1 MTLASSASVR
11 DELTTT
17 PPAAYLPGYEQ
28 ARAHDQA
35 AADNYLKH
43 TTIGDPELDPIMEE
57 LSAELSPGD
66 LHRFVAAGIEQNGE
80 VLRIAPRS
88 LRDFFRNL
96 QEPPWLYYEYFGPGV
111 RAFHANVDLML
122 AAFVTGVLVEG
133 FSTLIAKSFRIT
145 GRVATTTRR
154 LQQNNRH
161 MMEIFF
167 PAGLQ
172 RNGEGWKLST
182 RIRFVHTR
190 IRGLLANSE
199 DWNHEAWGTPIS
211 AAHLGFSISV
221 FSKRLLDYS
230 KMLGARFSREEE
242 QSVLAIW
249 RYAGHLMGI
258 PETILYKTGA
268 EADKTC
274 RIGYLCEPPPDT
286 DSVAVA
292 NLLIQAIPT
301 VANVQDPAEHKK
313 LVGLAYRLSRA
324 LIGSRLAD
332 SFDFPQD
339 RKLATLFK
347 YRMRQRFLRLMRS
360 NQRVRADNFT
370 QLLQISVYDDEGLS
384 YKMPDHVHNSKS
396 SPW

>member
-1 MTLASSASVR
+1 MTLVSSGSV
-11 DELTTT
+11 TTT
-17 PPAAYLPGYEQ
+17 PPAAYLIGYEK
-28 ARAHDQA
+28 ARVYDQA

-66 LHRFVAAGIEQNGE
+66 LHRFVAAGIEQHDE
-80 VLRIAPRS
+80 TLRIAPQS

-111 RAFHANVDLML
+111 RAFHANADLML

-145 GRVATTTRR
+145 GRVASTKRR

-199 DWNHEAWGTPIS
+199 EWNHEAWGTPIS
-211 AAHLGFSISV
+211 AAHLGFAISV

-230 KMLGARFSREEE
+230 KMLGAKFSREEE

-258 PETILYKTGA
+258 PETILYQTGA
-268 EADKTC
+268 EAEKTC
-274 RIGYLCEPPPDT
+274 RIGYLCEPPPDA

-292 NLLIQAIPT
+292 NLLIKAIPA
-301 VANVQDPAEHKK
+301 VADVQDPAEQKK
-313 LVGLAYRLSRA
+313 LVRLAYRLSRA

-339 RKLATLFK
+339 RKLTTLFK
-347 YRMRQRFLRLMRS
+347 YRMQQRFLRLMRS
-360 NQRVRADNFT
+360 SQRVRANNFT
-370 QLLQISVYDDEGLS
+370 QLLQISVYDNEGLS
-384 YKMPDHVHNSKS
+384 YKMPDHVNNSKS
-396 SPW
+396 SRW